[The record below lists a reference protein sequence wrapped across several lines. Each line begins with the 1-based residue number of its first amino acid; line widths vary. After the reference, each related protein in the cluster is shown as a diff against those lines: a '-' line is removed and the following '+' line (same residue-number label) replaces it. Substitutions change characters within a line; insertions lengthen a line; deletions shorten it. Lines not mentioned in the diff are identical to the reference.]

1 MNKERLPQ
9 SRDLHIAIID
19 DDPCALHYETALLS
33 FLQNRNG
40 CHFKIWS
47 TTKLEDGIQKCLY
60 DIHPVDVVIFDMS
73 LNNETGRDIPR
84 ELKKAR
90 PDIIVIGITPHIKD
104 YQLDT
109 GRLSPLR
116 CILDKADLNRNI
128 LRILNRLYQEKIIW
142 NHPYTEN
149 RRLSNSPP
157 TSHQA
162 TIRST
167 SEQPNTDTFPSFS
180 AQHHNAKIS
189 TAKSN
194 ISANGPNSS
203 TKKNPLQQA
212 PTASQRICSPQ
223 RRGEDHIQNADKEQS
238 RNLSTFG
245 PETLNLAQQM
255 NKMNTTSL
263 ATSPAIS
270 LTPTETHVL
279 KLSSIGLDPKDIAKR
294 LGVSV
299 NTIYSHRSHI
309 MSKCD
314 TRTWAD
320 ALSVCLLRTGTS
332 G

>member
-1 MNKERLPQ
+1 MKKERLPQ
-9 SRDLHIAIID
+9 ARDLHIVVID

-33 FLQNRNG
+33 FLQNRDG
-40 CHFKIWS
+40 SHFKIWS

-90 PDIIVIGITPHIKD
+90 PDIIVIGVTPHIKD
-104 YQLDT
+104 YQLDA

-116 CILDKADLNRNI
+116 CILDKAGLNHN
-128 LRILNRLYQEKIIW
+128 LMRILNRIYQEKIIW

-157 TSHQA
+157 SRQA
-162 TIRST
+162 TISST
-167 SEQPNTDTFPSFS
+167 LEQPNTDTFPSLS
-180 AQHHNAKIS
+180 IQHHNSKIS

-194 ISANGPNSS
+194 ISTNGLNSP
-203 TKKNPLQQA
+203 TKKNPLQQSS
-212 PTASQRICSPQ
+212 TVSQRICSPR
-223 RRGEDHIQNADKEQS
+223 RRGEDHIQNAGKEQS
-238 RNLSTFG
+238 HNLSTFG
-245 PETLNLAQQM
+245 PETLNLVQQM
-255 NKMNTTSL
+255 NKMNATSL
-263 ATSPAIS
+263 VPSPAIS

-279 KLSSIGLDPKDIAKR
+279 KLSSIGLDPRDIAKR

-314 TRTWAD
+314 TRTWTD

>member
-1 MNKERLPQ
+1 MKKERLPQ
-9 SRDLHIAIID
+9 ARDLHIVVID
-19 DDPCALHYETALLS
+19 DDPCALHYETALLN
-33 FLQNRNG
+33 FLQNRDR

-73 LNNETGRDIPR
+73 LNDETGRDIPH
-84 ELKKAR
+84 ELKKVR

-109 GRLSPLR
+109 GRFSPLQ
-116 CILDKADLNRNI
+116 CILDKADLNHNL
-128 LRILNRLYQEKIIW
+128 LRILNRIYQEKIIW

-157 TSHQA
+157 FSQA
-162 TIRST
+162 TIRSA
-167 SEQPNTDTFPSFS
+167 SEQPNTDAFPSLS
-180 AQHHNAKIS
+180 TQHHNSKIP
-189 TAKSN
+189 TAKSS
-194 ISANGPNSS
+194 ISANGSNSP
-203 TKKNPLQQA
+203 TKKNPLQQSSTT
-212 PTASQRICSPQ
+212 PQRICSPQ
-223 RRGEDHIQNADKEQS
+223 RREEDHIQNAGKKQS
-238 RNLSTFG
+238 HNLSTFG
-245 PETLNLAQQM
+245 PETLNLVQQT
-255 NKMNTTSL
+255 NKVNATSL
-263 ATSPAIS
+263 VPSPAIS

-279 KLSSIGLDPKDIAKR
+279 KLSSIGLDPRDIAKR

-320 ALSVCLLRTGTS
+320 ALSVCLLRSGTS